1 MELKLGGEGEGVLFL
16 QYLEENNCVRIVCEG
31 QAIL

>member
-1 MELKLGGEGEGVLFL
+1 MELKLGDEEILVL
-16 QYLEENNCVRIVCEG
+16 QYLEENNCVRLMCEG